1 MSNQTQH
8 NDSQSPSSE
17 PTVPSQNAREGQP
30 PVPNGATKELEDT
43 ASLREEPASQA
54 KQAVP
59 AATAG
64 KPSSPVP
71 GPAFANPA
79 QAAPA
84 NTDLSQEDEDL
95 EAQLAYETLKR
106 RREVRKRKRI
116 IVIAII
122 GVVLL
127 VGVLVFVIGQAN
139 STSTEG
145 ATQMLA
151 TGMAYE
157 GEFATTVTANG
168 ATEPVSST
176 VVSPEVS
183 GIVEDLRVQ
192 EGDKVQEG
200 DVLFTLKNETLD
212 KDVRD
217 AETELQAAQRAVES
231 ADRAISDAY
240 DSYNR
245 AVEEYNRA
253 VQATNTIVTE
263 NEDGTTTETEVGSTA
278 SFDDSGLRSAISS
291 AEDAYQTALET
302 RDAAQSKLD
311 EAKKTAEKRTVK
323 APVTGTIVS
332 LNAKNGTTYGSSDF
346 ASGATNT
353 NGTLM
358 QISDLNQMKVT
369 VQVNEVDIS
378 KITKGQVAKA
388 TFSAVPGLELDATV
402 EHIASVSSGAG
413 SGDATG
419 GGGGVVTY
427 AVDLIIPK
435 PDDKLKPGMTATVSI
450 TTQSVPNTIV
460 VPAAAIQ
467 EGMADDGTPN
477 KYVTVVDNAET
488 KQTHDVTV
496 EVIAENSSE
505 AAVKGDVH
513 DGDAI
518 VLGGAGAAAGLE
530 ALTGAG
536 ANAEVAG

>member
-263 NEDGTTTETEVGSTA
+263 NEDGTTTETEAGSTA

-311 EAKKTAEKRTVK
+311 EAKKTAEKRTCE
-323 APVTGTIVS
+323 
-332 LNAKNGTTYGSSDF
+332 
-346 ASGATNT
+346 NT
-353 NGTLM
+353 
-358 QISDLNQMKVT
+358 
-369 VQVNEVDIS
+369 
-378 KITKGQVAKA
+378 
-388 TFSAVPGLELDATV
+388 
-402 EHIASVSSGAG
+402 
-413 SGDATG
+413 
-419 GGGGVVTY
+419 
-427 AVDLIIPK
+427 
-435 PDDKLKPGMTATVSI
+435 
-450 TTQSVPNTIV
+450 
-460 VPAAAIQ
+460 
-467 EGMADDGTPN
+467 
-477 KYVTVVDNAET
+477 
-488 KQTHDVTV
+488 
-496 EVIAENSSE
+496 
-505 AAVKGDVH
+505 
-513 DGDAI
+513 
-518 VLGGAGAAAGLE
+518 
-530 ALTGAG
+530 
-536 ANAEVAG
+536 